1 MAAKL
6 NLIVFSIVML
16 HHLISV
22 QMHPIHSKSPAPQP
36 HPPQSQPRHNS
47 SQNGTTEGSLQ
58 LQGTEMEEELRDMK
72 AHKAYISMVD
82 FVAEAQQGIPKLC
95 PCGSITKET
104 VDEEDTYDYLPGK
117 RYFIC
122 KDFENDGLHF
132 RQPWVT
138 GVTEE
143 VERLKLRVHEHEKL
157 LRECEALKAQV
168 AMLVK
173 RVTELELLH

>member
-1 MAAKL
+1 
-6 NLIVFSIVML
+6 
-16 HHLISV
+16 
-22 QMHPIHSKSPAPQP
+22 
-36 HPPQSQPRHNS
+36 
-47 SQNGTTEGSLQ
+47 
-58 LQGTEMEEELRDMK
+58 MK

-95 PCGSITKET
+95 PCGSITKEP

-143 VERLKLRVHEHEKL
+143 VERLKLRVHE
-157 LRECEALKAQV
+157 
-168 AMLVK
+168 
-173 RVTELELLH
+173 